1 MNLFTIGLEF
11 LRPDKFLIFMADV
24 PAYGSGKVKQAG
36 YAPIDVASAFPVI
49 FWSIVLFGAL
59 YFVLDRVI
67 LPRVHGAIE
76 HRTQSLEDNNRN
88 ARQATDKLDE
98 LQKSIESVREEGRAQ
113 SKAIIAEARN
123 EGSKIQSEELSNVDN
138 EISEQVTE
146 AESRIAEARDEALS
160 NLSTIAEQTV
170 GEIVSKLEVDVTSK
184 QISEAVATI
193 IARESSK

>member
-1 MNLFTIGLEF
+1 MNLITIGLEF
-11 LRPDKFLIFMADV
+11 LRPEKFLTFMADV
-24 PAYGSGKVKQAG
+24 PAYGSGKVEQAG
-36 YAPIDVASAFPVI
+36 YAPIDVASAFTVI
-49 FWSIVLFGAL
+49 FWSIVLFGTL

-67 LPRVHGAIE
+67 LPRIHGAIE

-88 ARQATDKLDE
+88 ARQSTEKLDE

-113 SKAIIAEARN
+113 SKSIIAEARN

-138 EISEQVTE
+138 EISEKVTE
-146 AESRIAEARDEALS
+146 AESRIAEARKEALS

-170 GEIVSKLEVDVTSK
+170 GEIVSKLEVEVTKK

-193 IARESSK
+193 IARETSK